1 MTTTTLAKPAA
12 RPAAGKRDASAIW
25 WAARAQ
31 EAGFESA
38 EALARE
44 LGLPRYRLAQIYR
57 AAAKELVSSFNTV
70 SVLPNELR
78 ARLSGTI
85 KLSSLLLLRE
95 ATSRDGQTTKLLFTL
110 HDGKEVEAVL
120 MRHRGGRTTACI
132 SSQAG
137 CALRC
142 DFCATGQG
150 GFSRNLSALEIFDQ
164 AVDAARRAR
173 AEKRSL
179 TNIVF
184 MGMGEPFLN
193 YDKVMDSI
201 ALLNDA
207 AGFNLGAR
215 HMTVSTAGV
224 VPGIK
229 RFMDEGVQVNL
240 AISLHAAD
248 DQLRTKLM
256 PINKK
261 WPIAEL
267 VAATRA
273 YATRTRRK
281 IFYEYVMLAGVNDS
295 PDDARRLADLLGEPG
310 RKRRGTQH
318 GLHHVNLIP
327 YNATDAPYQRSSN
340 AAMHRFQE
348 ILRERGVP
356 STLRHTMGD
365 DIAAACGQLRA
376 EHTGNSRA
384 SKTVESASGS

>member
-1 MTTTTLAKPAA
+1 M
-12 RPAAGKRDASAIW
+12 ASAL
-25 WAARAQ
+25 
-31 EAGFESA
+31 E
-38 EALARE
+38 
-44 LGLPRYRLAQIYR
+44 LPRYRLGQVYR
-57 AAAKELVSSFNTV
+57 AATKELVSSFEEI
-70 SVLPNELR
+70 SVLPQALR
-78 ARLSGTI
+78 PRLSETL
-85 KLSSLLLLRE
+85 KLSSLQLVRE
-95 ATSRDGQTTKLLFTL
+95 ATSRDGQTTKLLFGL

-150 GFSRNLSALEIFDQ
+150 GFSRNLSAIEIFDQ
-164 AVDAARRAR
+164 AVDVARRAR
-173 AEKRSL
+173 VAGRSL

-224 VPGIK
+224 IPGIK
-229 RFMDEGVQVNL
+229 RFMDEGIQVNL

-248 DQLRTKLM
+248 DASRTKLM

-267 VAATRA
+267 IAATRA
-273 YATRTRRK
+273 YVARTHRK
-281 IFYEYVMLAGVNDS
+281 VFYEYVMLAGVNDT
-295 PDDARRLADLLGEPG
+295 PDDARRLADLLGEPA
-310 RKRRGTQH
+310 RRRAGTQH

-327 YNATDAPYQRSSN
+327 YNATDAPYGRSTN
-340 AAMHRFQE
+340 AALHRFQE
-348 ILRERGVP
+348 ILRERGIP

-376 EHTGNSRA
+376 EHTGNLKTRA
-384 SKTVESASGS
+384 KVG